1 MRAVRRAFGPG
12 LAERARSDRARR
24 SRRARGCDAS
34 TDRSNASRAREQ
46 SAEYAEA
53 LERALRALRRAH
65 PTLAPGFDVR
75 ALSRAIQGLLVAEE
89 RFLGASAR
97 ASGRTPACAKIPH
110 WTWRDGARSGALLAA
125 LDVYVRMRRD
135 GTLRS
140 DLTGEDAREGF
151 EQFARAVRD
160 ELVERRFT
168 RYVKIYV
175 ADDAA
180 DARELKKLAREMR
193 ATLAMSPRD
202 EGVTHVLRNDNSFD
216 DEVDDASMW
225 RITETSTSVASG
237 GKPEHRVHFWFY
249 PDSYDQWY
257 ADSSLS
263 GRGKSPWA
271 PQTSAFLKSG
281 WDPKEPYTVRARWLR
296 DSHKFNEW
304 MNELDYEFDLGREV
318 VLGSR
323 YPWDARDFPSKK
335 RADPEMDFDGEI
347 FAQDGA
353 DRLTH
358 FVTRRR
364 VVRAHPCVAAAA
376 SQDDGALV
384 LLGDQEDITK
394 EFMSAKSIKFVNIT
408 AGQLPP
414 NATPSIERKSH
425 EDAAPLAELRV
436 PTHSAWFRWTEA
448 HEIERRALPEFFGEG
463 AESNGRDE
471 YIECRNAMIRTFVQK
486 GRNVTLDEVK
496 PKLSASTDAG
506 AAARIFSFLEDWGL
520 VNWIFATERD
530 VYRLKD
536 DAPAGCPRIVR
547 ASGDSLR
554 VEAPDV
560 LDAIKAKIFDFAKVR
575 ATTPSGKHPLIPATE
590 VAGAEAQLERR
601 SLDELFASLHA
612 LRELEVRFDCNM
624 CGADLNGGVFY
635 HSTIAEGFDLCE
647 ACFPTGCYPE
657 GHTGADFVK
666 AVYPDFDA
674 IDAADANGDD
684 SEWSPQEMAA
694 LLEAVAQSAGTISW
708 SDVAAS
714 VGSKGEDECAK
725 CFARLP
731 VNDGAIA
738 ELGRRLRSPSGVVMD
753 DSGASL
759 PDADSAPFA
768 LAPNPLMS
776 QLEFLMNTISPRV
789 AAAAAKAALTEYA
802 SRADSVKD
810 ATFARRVNAKALA
823 AAATQAKL
831 LAQDEE
837 HEIRRIMSGILDVLL
852 KKLELKLR
860 FLEFLDAS
868 AKRAVESFS
877 TQAKNAR
884 TERKQNA
891 IEAIEYDRRADAA
904 APALERVRQR
914 LAAIPQ

>member
-1 MRAVRRAFGPG
+1 MAS
-12 LAERARSDRARR
+12 SDRARVAR
-24 SRRARGCDAS
+24 EATARVVGDACAVMMDRARGLTRSCAS
-34 TDRSNASRAREQ
+34 FAREQ
-46 SAEYAEA
+46 SAEYVET
-53 LERALRALRRAH
+53 LELALRALRRAH
-65 PTLAPGFDVR
+65 PSLAPGFDAR

-89 RFLGASAR
+89 RFLGVNAR
-97 ASGRTPACAKIPH
+97 ASGRAPACAKIPH
-110 WTWRDGARSGALLAA
+110 WTWREGARNGALLAA
-125 LDVYVRMRRD
+125 LDVYARMRRD

-140 DLTGEDAREGF
+140 DLTVEDAREGF
-151 EQFARAVRD
+151 EKFARAVRD

-175 ADDAA
+175 ADDVA

-193 ATLAMSPRD
+193 ATLAISPRD
-202 EGVTHVLRNDNSFD
+202 EGVTHVVRNDDSFD

-225 RITETSTSVASG
+225 RITETSTSVASA

-271 PQTSAFLKSG
+271 PHTSMFLKPG

-335 RADPEMDFDGEI
+335 RKDVEMDFDGELL
-347 FAQDGA
+347 AQDRA
-353 DRLTH
+353 ERLTH
-358 FVTRRR
+358 FVTRRH
-364 VVRAHPCVAAAA
+364 VLRAHPCVAAAA

-384 LLGDQEDITK
+384 LLDDQEDVTR
-394 EFMSAKSIKFVNIT
+394 EFINAKSIKFVNIT
-408 AGQLPP
+408 AGQLPLH
-414 NATPSIERKSH
+414 ATPAFQRKPC
-425 EDAAPLAELRV
+425 EDMMPLAELRM

-448 HEIERRALPEFFGEG
+448 HEIERRALPELFGEG
-463 AESNGRDE
+463 TTTTGRDE
-471 YIECRNAMIRTFVQK
+471 YIEHRNAMIRTFMKK

-520 VNWIFATERD
+520 INWTFATERD

-536 DAPAGCPRIVR
+536 DAPEGCPRIVQ
-547 ASGDSLR
+547 ASGGSLQ

-560 LDAIKAKIFDFAKVR
+560 LDALKTKMFDFAKVR
-575 ATTPSGKHPLIPATE
+575 ATTPSGKHALVSTSE
-590 VAGAEAQLERR
+590 VAGTDLASERR
-601 SLDELFASLHA
+601 SLDELFAALHA
-612 LRELEVRFDCNM
+612 LRELAVRFDCNM
-624 CGADLNGGVFY
+624 CGADLIGGVFY
-635 HSTIAEGFDLCE
+635 HSTIAEGVDLCE
-647 ACFPTGCYPE
+647 TCFPTGCYPE

-666 AVYPDFDA
+666 AAYPDFDA
-674 IDAADANGDD
+674 IDAANMSGDD
-684 SEWSPQEMAA
+684 VEWSPQEMAA
-694 LLEAVAQSAGTISW
+694 LLEAVAQCSSRINW

-714 VGSKGEDECAK
+714 VGSKSEDECAK

-731 VNDGAIA
+731 VYDGALA
-738 ELGRRLRSPSGVVMD
+738 ELGRQLRLPSGVVTD
-753 DSGASL
+753 DSGARL
-759 PDADSAPFA
+759 PDADSAPFV
-768 LAPNPLMS
+768 LAPNPLIS
-776 QLEFLMNTISPRV
+776 QLEFLMNTVSPRV
-789 AAAAAKAALTEYA
+789 AAAAAKAALTEYV
-802 SRADSVKD
+802 SHADSVND

-837 HEIRRIMSGILDVLL
+837 HEVRRIMSGILDVLL

-860 FLEFLDAS
+860 YLEFLDAS

-877 TQAKNAR
+877 SQTKSVR
-884 TERKQNA
+884 TERKQNITDA
-891 IEAIEYDRRADAA
+891 IEFERRAAAA

-914 LAAIPQ
+914 LAAIQ